1 MANELLNAKDFP
13 YLRRAGGVE
22 FTITFLEKDP
32 WTFGSGYA
40 KADMIGLLRKLNLT
54 RKQGDRL
61 RKVLLTVVDKRDRR
75 EFRHYCRLARK
86 LDSPE
91 LRSELARRLRSADEG
106 VSRRARWML
115 DYLLQRQGHSNI

>member
-1 MANELLNAKDFP
+1 MANEVLNAKDSR
-13 YLRRAGGVE
+13 YLHRMGGVE
-22 FTITFLEKDP
+22 SVITFLEKDP

-40 KADMIGLLRKLNLT
+40 KADMIRLLRKLDLT
-54 RKQGDRL
+54 PKQEERL

-75 EFRHYCRLARK
+75 EFRHYCRLACK

-91 LRSELARRLRSADEG
+91 LRRELTRRLRSTDEG

-115 DYLLQRQGHSNI
+115 DYLAQHQGHS